1 MNQLRLITASGGLAL
16 LLGLITVVAC
26 QKSDNTITPTTT
38 TGATSSTTAT
48 GTTTSTVAV
57 GTGVPDVY
65 KKIYGAM
72 EIYVEGTNIVIKTKG
87 RPDHKSPYYK
97 GTQWESSLYEVYN
110 GTNTKFG
117 ANPNTISEFSLTFK
131 IPMNPQIDAS
141 HAATPLGS
149 IGVAVNGVAF
159 FNQYAAMRAALTN
172 EINGFDQYGGHP
184 QQQGQYHYHV
194 EPTYLTK
201 NKGKDALLGFLLDGF
216 PVYGPQENGKTVTN
230 ADLDSYH
237 GHTHAT
243 ADYPNG
249 IYHYHITAEDPYLN
263 GSGFYGKAG
272 TVTQ

>member
-1 MNQLRLITASGGLAL
+1 MNRLRIITASGGLTL

-26 QKSDNTITPTTT
+26 QKSDNTVTPATT
-38 TGATSSTTAT
+38 TGTTSSTTAT
-48 GTTTSTVAV
+48 GTTTSTVSV

-65 KKIYGAM
+65 KKIYGAS

-97 GTQWESSLYEVYN
+97 GTQWESSLYEAYN

-131 IPMNPQIDAS
+131 IPMNPQIEAS

-149 IGVAVNGVAF
+149 IGIALNGVAF

-237 GHTHAT
+237 GHSHAT